1 MIPTLKKMIRKLHEI
16 CHGGFMRVCVCVFN
30 VIVWL
35 WFVSLQS
42 KSLFLC
48 FLWSRL
54 SLSVTEQYVL
64 LSLMSLTALLSL
76 CHSFPSH
83 SIYPLIL
90 SLSCTLLTPFQLFA
104 PFLFSLQP
112 SIDIQTCGF
121 ILEPPLLSFPPLVCL
136 SAQLHHS
143 ELSLQQCT
151 IIICIY
157 KNSKVSCQFVK

>member
-1 MIPTLKKMIRKLHEI
+1 M
-16 CHGGFMRVCVCVFN
+16 CVCVCLML
-30 VIVWL
+30 L
-35 WFVSLQS
+35 WGSDLSPSKVKVCFFVSSGALVSFVSFCHRAVCFAFSHLSNIITFSLPFLFPATQS
-42 KSLFLC
+42 
-48 FLWSRL
+48 
-54 SLSVTEQYVL
+54 T
-64 LSLMSLTALLSL
+64 
-76 CHSFPSH
+76 HSFC
-83 SIYPLIL
+83 
-90 SLSCTLLTPFQLFA
+90 LSCTLLTPFQLFA

-143 ELSLQQCT
+143 ELSLQRCT

>member
-1 MIPTLKKMIRKLHEI
+1 MIMIPTL
-16 CHGGFMRVCVCVFN
+16 CVCVCASVCVCVC
-30 VIVWL
+30 VMLL
-35 WFVSLQS
+35 WGSDLSPSKVKVCFFVSSGALVS
-42 KSLFLC
+42 FVSFCHRAVC
-48 FLWSRL
+48 FAFSHL
-54 SLSVTEQYVL
+54 SNIIP
-64 LSLMSLTALLSL
+64 
-76 CHSFPSH
+76 FPSH

-90 SLSCTLLTPFQLFA
+90 CLSCTLLTPFQLFA

-143 ELSLQQCT
+143 ELSLQRCT